1 MRPRRL
7 LLILSLLA
15 FAAPASALRIT
26 VGLPVPYVQIRV
38 GAQGPVLTVNFPV
51 AANQAGNGS
60 PVVGT
65 PNVEVL
71 VIGRSVRRG
80 GSAYIVT
87 LDSTAGLTGPGGA
100 RIPFSDFSWTA
111 LAGEFAPGSFDN
123 SAAQLFFQYTGAFM
137 GFQDTL
143 TFRYGNTAVY
153 RNGTYTGRV
162 RFTIAQL

>member
-7 LLILSLLA
+7 LLILCLLLL
-15 FAAPASALRIT
+15 AAPASALRIT
-26 VGLPVPYVQIRV
+26 IGLPVAYVYVRV
-38 GAQGPVLTVNFPV
+38 GAQGPVLTVNFAVP
-51 AANQAGNGS
+51 ANQAGNGV

-71 VIGRSVRRG
+71 VIGRSGRRA

-87 LDSTAGLTGPGGA
+87 VDSAVGLTGPGGS

-111 LAGEFAPGSFDN
+111 LEGEFAPGSFNN
-123 SAAQLFFQYTGAFM
+123 SAAQQFFQYTGSFM

-143 TFRYGNTAVY
+143 TFRYRNTSVY
-153 RNGTYTGRV
+153 RSGTYTGRV
-162 RFTIAQL
+162 RFTVAQL